1 MRAVARHNGK
11 RRQRARNRRPPVG
24 STPGV
29 LVFPPGDDAAT
40 TRIHL
45 IRYDRDHV
53 DEHRSVPVERLPGLL
68 AAGGVS
74 WIEVEGLGHEPTI
87 RRIAEIFRI
96 HPLAVAD
103 VVNVPQRPKADPYD
117 GYELLIC
124 RQARLRAG
132 CEFDLEQVSILVG
145 DAWVMSLHEGSEDV
159 FDPVRARIHGGA
171 LVRSMQADYLAYALV
186 DTIVDGYY
194 PITDAIGDDLES
206 LEEEVVQRPSPHT
219 LARIHRRRRD
229 LLTLHRVVRQQRDAV
244 GAMMRVDHP
253 QIGAAARVYL
263 RDTYDHSIQI
273 SDALESLR
281 EVALGLM
288 DVQLSTVANRT
299 NEVMKLLT
307 VMSSIFIPLTFIV
320 GIYGMN
326 FDVMPEL
333 RSPFGYPAVL
343 FGMFGIALTMAV
355 YFRRRGWIGRDEEP
369 PRDPPVDPPR

>member
-1 MRAVARHNGK
+1 M
-11 RRQRARNRRPPVG
+11 
-24 STPGV
+24 
-29 LVFPPGDDAAT
+29 LVFPASDGLAS
-40 TRIHL
+40 TRIHV
-45 IRYDRDHV
+45 IRYDRERVEERRDV
-53 DEHRSVPVERLPGLL
+53 AADELPGLL
-68 AAGGVS
+68 SPGMVT

-87 RRIAEIFRI
+87 RRIADLFRI

-117 GYELLIC
+117 GYELVVC
-124 RQARLRAG
+124 RQARLRG
-132 CEFDLEQVSILVG
+132 DCEFDLEQVSVVVG
-145 DAWVMSLHEGSEDV
+145 DGWVMSLHEASEDV
-159 FDPVRARIHGGA
+159 FDPVRARIRGGA

-186 DTIVDGYY
+186 DTLVDGYY

-206 LEEEVVQRPSPHT
+206 LEEEVVQRPSPRT
-219 LARIHRRRRD
+219 LSRIHRRRRE
-229 LLTLHRVVRQQRDAV
+229 LLMLHRVVRQQRDAV

-273 SDALESLR
+273 SDTLESLR

-299 NEVMKLLT
+299 NEVMKVLT

-320 GIYGMN
+320 GVYGMN

-333 RSPFGYPAVL
+333 RSRFGYPIVWLIMIAIGV
-343 FGMFGIALTMAV
+343 GMLN
-355 YFRRRGWIGRDEEP
+355 YFRRRGWVGRTDDAADDDGSDE
-369 PRDPPVDPPR
+369 RSD